1 MIETER
7 LILRPPEDRDREAL
21 FELNAD
27 PRVGRWL
34 SGSLSREQTDA
45 LIARMEADIAEHG
58 FTLWPVERKAD
69 GAVIGMA
76 GLLAMGADLPPGPA
90 LEVGWRF
97 APAAW
102 GHGYATEAAKGALAW
117 GFANRP
123 QAPEI
128 IAITARTNLASQ
140 AVMKRLGMVY
150 EPWRDFDHPRVPD
163 GSPLKAHVT
172 YSLKR
177 PKPA

>member
-7 LILRPPEDRDREAL
+7 LILRSPTDADREAL
-21 FELNAD
+21 FQLNAD
-27 PRVGRWL
+27 PRVGEWL
-34 SGSLSREQTDA
+34 AGPLSREASDA
-45 LIARMEADIAEHG
+45 LVDRVLASIAEHG
-58 FTLWPVERKAD
+58 FSLWPVARKAD

-76 GLLAMGADLPPGPA
+76 GLIAMGDDLPPGPA

-97 APAAW
+97 APATW
-102 GHGYATEAAKGALAW
+102 GQGYATEAARAAIDW

-123 QAPEI
+123 EAPEI
-128 IAITARTNLASQ
+128 IAITARTNVQSQ
-140 AVMKRLGMVY
+140 AVMKRLGMTP
-150 EPWRDFDHPRVPD
+150 EPWRDFDHPRVAD

-177 PKPA
+177 PR